1 MLGLFKNNKV
11 VSEKNKKIEYC
22 ICDYFR
28 KLDGVQIN
36 FCDKCK
42 KQDNIKTD
50 SFDNFIKRNF
60 VAEI

>member
-1 MLGLFKNNKV
+1 MLALFKNNKV
-11 VSEKNKKIEYC
+11 VAEKNKNVGYC

-42 KQDNIKTD
+42 KQVHINTD
-50 SFDNFIKRNF
+50 SFDNFIKSNIT
-60 VAEI
+60 AEI